1 MLQTVLRFGLMVGI
15 ALTTAGRLAAQAV
28 PFRGA
33 VGAPIGATSVQLP
46 TFNFFA
52 ISTSVEVPDG
62 GEAFLG
68 GNSSSST
75 GSSQRGIPGLG
86 FRPFTNSA
94 GASAGHGGSMSVK
107 VTIHDF
113 DAMDKA
119 LLGKDFYN
127 TTDTAASG
135 SAQPPA
141 TVLATD
147 AVGGSSLA
155 DIRRQQSAEDAAA
168 ARSVQAIIDQGR
180 AYEAA
185 GKPGLAKI
193 QYRMAAHRATGALQ
207 QQALADLQRLN
218 GSNQS
223 ASASQSS
230 H

>member
-1 MLQTVLRFGLMVGI
+1 MLQSMFRFGLMLGI
-15 ALTTAGRLAAQAV
+15 GLATAGRLAAQAM
-28 PFRGA
+28 PYRG
-33 VGAPIGATSVQLP
+33 GIGATSVQLP
-46 TFNFFA
+46 TFNFFSV
-52 ISTSVEVPDG
+52 STSVEVPDS

-86 FRPFTNSA
+86 FRPFSNSA
-94 GASAGHGGSMSVK
+94 IGSAGHGGSMSVRA
-107 VTIHDF
+107 TIHDF

-127 TTDTAASG
+127 TIAKSASG
-135 SAQPPA
+135 DARPA
-141 TVLATD
+141 TDVVAAD
-147 AVGGSSLA
+147 SAGSSSLA

-168 ARSVQAIIDQGR
+168 AQEVQAIIDQGR

-207 QQALADLQRLN
+207 QQALAELQRLN
-218 GSNQS
+218 ASSQP
-223 ASASQSS
+223 ASASQSPPR
-230 H
+230 